1 MSCCGKKREAWR
13 GESPMP
19 ARAPSRSTGVA
30 YFRYLGN
37 KAITVQGPATGRIY
51 RFWGSGA
58 TAAADPKD
66 APGMAA
72 VPQLVHVN
80 NP

>member
-1 MSCCGKKREAWR
+1 MNRPCLH
-13 GESPMP
+13 
-19 ARAPSRSTGVA
+19 ARNRRWPGVV
-30 YFRYLGN
+30 YFRYLGST
-37 KAITVQGPATGRIY
+37 AITVQGPATGRIY

-66 APGMAA
+66 APAMAA
-72 VPQLVHVN
+72 VPHLLQVN